1 MWGSK
6 STITD
11 LRWRWVFLAGATVAV
26 FTIVLAYLIVYAY
39 VSFLD
44 ILTRGEPDAAHLAT
58 LYDSMGFWGMPLIL
72 MLLTFFAASWV
83 ARRAGERFASH
94 GILVGLVSVFVS
106 QLIVYFAF
114 PPVALDEIAR
124 FLGVAVAGGWLGGI
138 QGRAAL
144 ENQEALYRASRDIGA
159 AQEPQAIVSAIGEHL
174 ADPEVSGVALWR
186 AVPQTGDGA
195 PEVFV
200 MLVAWTPKAA
210 EGWLAN
216 ARFDAEQ
223 VPALAR
229 SDGRSPVV
237 LRSGELPV
245 SERGAWE
252 RRDVRSALLVP
263 LVAPGEARVGLLMV
277 AFRGRRRLSR
287 GIARTYQTVGAQAA
301 LALENMRLVEEAR
314 RAGREAGVLGERQRL
329 AHEIH
334 DTLAQG
340 FNSIVMN
347 LQTAERRLP
356 PGSESARH
364 TLDVARN
371 TARESLAEARRLV
384 WALRPEALDRHS
396 LPEAIEMLAGRW
408 SEESGITA
416 GATVTGS
423 PRQLPP
429 EVEAALLRTAQE
441 ALSNVR
447 KHARARRVMLT
458 VSYMEDVVALD
469 ARDDGVGF
477 DSGEKMS
484 EVRDHS
490 SGGFGLRAMRERIE
504 QLGGTVQIESAPG
517 EGTSLVI
524 ELPVDGEQSERN
536 LEPAREAR

>member
-1 MWGSK
+1 
-6 STITD
+6 
-11 LRWRWVFLAGATVAV
+11 
-26 FTIVLAYLIVYAY
+26 
-39 VSFLD
+39 
-44 ILTRGEPDAAHLAT
+44 
-58 LYDSMGFWGMPLIL
+58 
-72 MLLTFFAASWV
+72 
-83 ARRAGERFASH
+83 
-94 GILVGLVSVFVS
+94 
-106 QLIVYFAF
+106 
-114 PPVALDEIAR
+114 
-124 FLGVAVAGGWLGGI
+124 
-138 QGRAAL
+138 
-144 ENQEALYRASRDIGA
+144 
-159 AQEPQAIVSAIGEHL
+159 
-174 ADPEVSGVALWR
+174 
-186 AVPQTGDGA
+186 
-195 PEVFV
+195 
-200 MLVAWTPKAA
+200 
-210 EGWLAN
+210 
-216 ARFDAEQ
+216 
-223 VPALAR
+223 
-229 SDGRSPVV
+229 
-237 LRSGELPV
+237 
-245 SERGAWE
+245 
-252 RRDVRSALLVP
+252 
-263 LVAPGEARVGLLMV
+263 MV